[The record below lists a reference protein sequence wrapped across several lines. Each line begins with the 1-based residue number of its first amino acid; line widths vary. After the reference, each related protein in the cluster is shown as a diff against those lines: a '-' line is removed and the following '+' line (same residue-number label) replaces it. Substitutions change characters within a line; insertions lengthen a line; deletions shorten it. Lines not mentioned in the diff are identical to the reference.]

1 MVVMLKYVFYLILST
16 VLLINT
22 NAFTMDKDD
31 PLKDKG
37 QSLTPSPSSE
47 YLLGGDWE
55 DLGEEPT
62 SSNDVVIAKAA
73 TPPIVTKEKKDEQE
87 DNSNA
92 VKQPYKDPTGIE
104 KSYSEL
110 DDGPSP
116 PTPFQCAT
124 IIIIKFFE
132 PAVDFFFYS
141 TRQIWT
147 FISPYCRSYTPTY
160 CNPFAYNWNDM
171 LVNIF
176 TRNSDHKKDDDNP
189 KPI

>member
-22 NAFTMDKDD
+22 NASELDKDD
-31 PLKDKG
+31 PLKDKEK
-37 QSLTPSPSSE
+37 SLTQSPSSE

-62 SSNDVVIAKAA
+62 SPSDVVITKAA

-92 VKQPYKDPTGIE
+92 VKQPSKDPIE

-160 CNPFAYNWNDM
+160 CNSFTCNWNDM

-176 TRNSDHKKDDDNP
+176 TRNSDHKKDDDNL